1 MINIEGEWL
10 TGLIVRQ
17 LLLFLPFLFL
27 FALISQSQALS
38 TGIDSRADD
47 GCLCHGGADETTVVT
62 LSGLPEQYNSSQE
75 YNITLA
81 IDSPVGKDV
90 IQGGFRIIISDG
102 EIVGDDWQLLDN
114 GYTHTSEINDR
125 RVWNAVWVA
134 PEETDQLATFIIHGN
149 AVNGDNSPT
158 GDEWNSQ
165 SLAIP
170 GPDYTGDSSAP
181 ELSNSPSNSE
191 LAVGGLAIALIA
203 GLAILAVRD

>member
-125 RVWNAVWVA
+125 RVWNAVWIVMLST
-134 PEETDQLATFIIHGN
+134 EIIHKLVMNGIHN
-149 AVNGDNSPT
+149 HLPFLGLIIQGIPLHLNFQIHSQIVN
-158 GDEWNSQ
+158 WQ
-165 SLAIP
+165 L
-170 GPDYTGDSSAP
+170 
-181 ELSNSPSNSE
+181 
-191 LAVGGLAIALIA
+191 V
-203 GLAILAVRD
+203 V